1 MAKKIKVGLL
11 GSTGK
16 MGVAIRT
23 LLKNDSDLSAF
34 VEVCSKPTS
43 DFELSY
49 SAIKKIPAATLKQID
64 VWIDF
69 SRPEGLID
77 LLSVLQQTKK
87 PLISGT
93 TGFEGQ
99 QFNKVE
105 ACSQKTPV
113 FWASNMS
120 VGLWTLRQAIKTLS
134 TISHFDFALEEIHHT
149 QKKDNP
155 SGTAVTLHKDLEKA
169 VGKKI
174 APAVGHRLGG
184 VFGIHIIT
192 AASPSEMIKLEH
204 NALNRTVFA
213 EGALKAAKWIVKQP
227 AGLYSMDD
235 LMKSKALVKKGKKV
249 LAKKVKGNNK

>member
-1 MAKKIKVGLL
+1 MAKKIKLGLF

-16 MGVAIRT
+16 MGVAIRQ

-34 VEVCSKPTS
+34 VEVGSQATGDFDSSFS
-43 DFELSY
+43 DL
-49 SAIKKIPAATLKQID
+49 KKIPQATLKQVD

-69 SRPEGLID
+69 SRPEGLMD
-77 LLSVLQQTKK
+77 LLPLIQQTKK

-93 TGFEGQ
+93 TGFEGN
-99 QFNKVE
+99 QFSKVE
-105 ACSQKTPV
+105 AASKKNPI

-120 VGLWTLRQAIKTLS
+120 VGLWTLRQAIKALS

-184 VFGIHIIT
+184 VFGIHTIT
-192 AASPSEMIKLEH
+192 AASQSEMIKLEH

-235 LMKSKALVKKGKKV
+235 LMKPTTSSKRK
-249 LAKKVKGNNK
+249 

>member
-1 MAKKIKVGLL
+1 MSKKIKLAL
-11 GSTGK
+11 FGSTGK
-16 MGVAIRT
+16 MGVAIRS
-23 LLKNDSDLSAF
+23 LLKTDHDLSAF
-34 VEVCSKPTS
+34 VEVCSKPTG
-43 DFELSY
+43 DFESSY
-49 SAIKKIPAATLKQID
+49 SDLKEIPAATLKQID

-69 SRPEGLID
+69 SRPEGLLNLIPI
-77 LLSVLQQTKK
+77 LQSTKK

-93 TGFEGQ
+93 TGFEDR
-99 QFNKVE
+99 QFSKVVF
-105 ACSQKTPV
+105 ASKKTPI

-120 VGLWTLRQAIKTLS
+120 VGLWTLRQAIKALS
-134 TISHFDFALEEIHHT
+134 TISHFDFAIEEIHHT

-174 APAVGHRLGG
+174 SPAVGHRLGG
-184 VFGIHIIT
+184 VFGIHTIT
-192 AASPSEMIKLEH
+192 AASQSEMIKLEH

-235 LMKSKALVKKGKKV
+235 LMQPTASKRKK
-249 LAKKVKGNNK
+249 

>member
-1 MAKKIKVGLL
+1 MAKKIKLGLF

-16 MGVAIRT
+16 MGVAIRQ
-23 LLKNDSDLSAF
+23 LLKSDSDFSAF
-34 VEVCSKPTS
+34 VEVCSKPTG
-43 DFELSY
+43 DFDSSY
-49 SAIKKIPAATLKQID
+49 SDLKKVPANTLKQVD

-69 SRPEGLID
+69 SRPEGLMD
-77 LLSVLQQTKK
+77 LLAIIQQTKK

-93 TGFEGQ
+93 TGFEGN
-99 QFNKVE
+99 QFSKVE
-105 ACSQKTPV
+105 ATSKKNPI

-120 VGLWTLRQAIKTLS
+120 VGLWTVRQAIKALS

-184 VFGIHIIT
+184 VFGIHTIT
-192 AASPSEMIKLEH
+192 AASQSEMIKLEH

-235 LMKSKALVKKGKKV
+235 LMKPTTLVKKRKV
-249 LAKKVKGNNK
+249 VS

>member
-1 MAKKIKVGLL
+1 MAKKIKLGLF

-16 MGVAIRT
+16 MGVAIRQ
-23 LLKNDSDLSAF
+23 LIKNSSEFNAF
-34 VEVCSKPTS
+34 LEVCSKPTG
-43 DFELSY
+43 DFDLSY
-49 SAIKKIPAATLKQID
+49 INLDEISQQTFKQVD

-69 SRPEGLID
+69 SRPEGLLE
-77 LLSVLQQTKK
+77 LLPIVQQTKK

-93 TGFEGQ
+93 TGFENN
-99 QFNKVE
+99 QFSKVE
-105 ACSQKTPV
+105 ACSKKTAI

-184 VFGIHIIT
+184 VFGIHTIT
-192 AASPSEMIKLEH
+192 AASQSEMIKLEH

-213 EGALKAAKWIVKQP
+213 EGALKAALWIVKQP

-235 LMKSKALVKKGKKV
+235 LMTIKRKK
-249 LAKKVKGNNK
+249 

>member
-1 MAKKIKVGLL
+1 MAKKIQIGLL

-16 MGVAIRT
+16 MGVAIRQ
-23 LLKNDSDLSAF
+23 LLKSNSDFNALVEICTKPTGDFDLSFSDLKK
-34 VEVCSKPTS
+34 VS
-43 DFELSY
+43 D
-49 SAIKKIPAATLKQID
+49 KTLKQVD

-69 SRPEGLID
+69 SRPEGLMQ
-77 LLSVLQQTKK
+77 LLPIVQQTKK

-93 TGFEGQ
+93 TGFEKK
-99 QFNKVE
+99 QFSKVE
-105 ACSQKTPV
+105 TTSKKTAV

-120 VGLWTLRQAIKTLS
+120 VGLWTVRQAIKALS
-134 TISHFDFALEEIHHT
+134 TVSHFDFALEEIHHT

-174 APAVGHRLGG
+174 APAIGQRLGG
-184 VFGIHIIT
+184 VFGIHTIM
-192 AASPSEMIKLEH
+192 AASQSEMIKLEH

-213 EGALKAAKWIVKQP
+213 EGALKAALWIVKQP

-235 LMKSKALVKKGKKV
+235 LMTTDKKTTAKRKK
-249 LAKKVKGNNK
+249 

>member
-1 MAKKIKVGLL
+1 MAKKIKLGLF

-16 MGVAIRT
+16 MGVAIRQ
-23 LLKNDSDLSAF
+23 LLKSDSDFSAF
-34 VEVCSKPTS
+34 VEVCSKPTG
-43 DFELSY
+43 DFDSSY
-49 SAIKKIPAATLKQID
+49 SDLKKVPANTLKQVD

-69 SRPEGLID
+69 SRPEGLMD
-77 LLSVLQQTKK
+77 LLPVLQQTKK

-93 TGFEGQ
+93 TGFEGN
-99 QFNKVE
+99 QFSKVE
-105 ACSQKTPV
+105 ATSKKNPI

-120 VGLWTLRQAIKTLS
+120 VGLWTVRQAIKALS

-184 VFGIHIIT
+184 VFGIHTIT
-192 AASPSEMIKLEH
+192 AASQSEMIKLEH

-235 LMKSKALVKKGKKV
+235 LMKPTTKGKK
-249 LAKKVKGNNK
+249 

>member
-1 MAKKIKVGLL
+1 MAKKIKLAL
-11 GSTGK
+11 FGSTGK

-23 LLKNDSDLSAF
+23 LLKNDNDFSAF
-34 VEVCSKPTS
+34 VEVCSKPTG
-43 DFELSY
+43 DFDLSY
-49 SAIKKIPAATLKQID
+49 SNLNKIPQSTLKQID

-69 SRPEGLID
+69 SHPEGLME
-77 LLSVLQQTKK
+77 LLPILQQTKK

-93 TGFEGQ
+93 TGFEGN
-99 QFNKVE
+99 QFSKVE
-105 ACSQKTPV
+105 AASKKTAV

-134 TISHFDFALEEIHHT
+134 TISHFDFSLEEIHHT

-174 APAVGHRLGG
+174 PAAVGHRLGG
-184 VFGIHIIT
+184 VFGIHTIT
-192 AASPSEMIKLEH
+192 AASQSEMIKLEH

-235 LMKSKALVKKGKKV
+235 LMKLTTSSKRK
-249 LAKKVKGNNK
+249 

>member
-1 MAKKIKVGLL
+1 MAKKIKLGLL

-23 LLKNDSDLSAF
+23 LLRNDSDLSAF
-34 VEVCSKPTS
+34 VEVCSKPTGVFDS
-43 DFELSY
+43 SY
-49 SAIKKIPAATLKQID
+49 ANVKKIPAATLKQVD

-69 SRPEGLID
+69 SRPEGLMD
-77 LLSVLQQTKK
+77 LLPILQQTKK

-93 TGFEGQ
+93 TGFEGN
-99 QFNKVE
+99 QFSKVE
-105 ACSQKTPV
+105 AASKKTAV

-120 VGLWTLRQAIKTLS
+120 VGLWTLRQAIKALS

-174 APAVGHRLGG
+174 APAVGHRIGG
-184 VFGIHIIT
+184 VFGIHTIT
-192 AASPSEMIKLEH
+192 AASQSEMIKLEH

-235 LMKSKALVKKGKKV
+235 LMQPISKRKK
-249 LAKKVKGNNK
+249 

>member
-1 MAKKIKVGLL
+1 MAKKIKLGLF

-16 MGVAIRT
+16 MGVAIRQLIT
-23 LLKNDSDLSAF
+23 ANSEFSAY
-34 VEVCSKPTS
+34 VEVCSQPTG
-43 DFELSY
+43 DFDHSF
-49 SAIKKIPAATLKQID
+49 SSVKKIAPKILKDID

-69 SRPEGLID
+69 SRPEGLLE
-77 LLSVLQQTKK
+77 LLPVVQQSKT

-93 TGFEGQ
+93 TGFEKN
-99 QFNKVE
+99 QFSRVE
-105 ACSQKTPV
+105 AASKKSAI

-120 VGLWTLRQAIKTLS
+120 VGLWTVRQAIKTLS

-184 VFGIHIIT
+184 VFGIHTIT
-192 AASPSEMIKLEH
+192 AASQSEMIKLEH

-213 EGALKAAKWIVKQP
+213 EGAIKAAQWIVKQP
-227 AGLYSMDD
+227 SGLYSMDD
-235 LMKSKALVKKGKKV
+235 LMTATVKSSAKGKK
-249 LAKKVKGNNK
+249 

>member
-1 MAKKIKVGLL
+1 MAKKIKLGLF

-16 MGVAIRT
+16 MGVALRQ
-23 LLKNDSDLSAF
+23 LVKASSDFSPYL
-34 VEVCSKPTS
+34 EICSKPTG
-43 DFELSY
+43 DFDLSY
-49 SAIKKIPAATLKQID
+49 SDINEISQQTLKQVD

-69 SRPEGLID
+69 SRPEGLIE
-77 LLSVLQQTKK
+77 LLPVVLQTKK

-93 TGFEGQ
+93 TGFEGN
-99 QFNKVE
+99 QFSKVE
-105 ACSQKTPV
+105 AASKKTAI

-120 VGLWTLRQAIKTLS
+120 VGLWTVRQAIKALN

-184 VFGIHIIT
+184 VFGIHTIT
-192 AASPSEMIKLEH
+192 AASQSEMIKLEH

-213 EGALKAAKWIVKQP
+213 EGALKAAQWIVKQP

-235 LMKSKALVKKGKKV
+235 LMTGKSSSKTKGKK
-249 LAKKVKGNNK
+249 

>member
-1 MAKKIKVGLL
+1 MAKKIKLGLF

-16 MGVAIRT
+16 MGVAIRQLVNASSEFT
-23 LLKNDSDLSAF
+23 AF
-34 VEVCSKPTS
+34 VEVCGKPTGE
-43 DFELSY
+43 FENSFSSL
-49 SAIKKIPAATLKQID
+49 KKISPKTLKEVD
-64 VWIDF
+64 VWIEF
-69 SRPEGLID
+69 SRPEGLLE
-77 LLSVLQQTKK
+77 LLPVVQQSKT

-93 TGFEGQ
+93 TGFEKN
-99 QFNKVE
+99 QFSKVE
-105 ACSQKTPV
+105 QTSKKTAI

-120 VGLWTLRQAIKTLS
+120 VGLWTVRQAIKTLT

-174 APAVGHRLGG
+174 PAAVGHRLGG
-184 VFGIHIIT
+184 VFGIHTIT
-192 AASPSEMIKLEH
+192 AASQSEMIKLEH

-213 EGALKAAKWIVKQP
+213 EGALKAALWIVKQP

-235 LMKSKALVKKGKKV
+235 LMTTVKPTDGKSSAKGKK
-249 LAKKVKGNNK
+249 

>member
-1 MAKKIKVGLL
+1 MAKKIKLGLF

-16 MGVAIRT
+16 MGVAIRS
-23 LLKNDSDLSAF
+23 LLKHDNDISAF
-34 VEVCSKPTS
+34 VEVCAHPTG
-43 DFELSY
+43 DFDFSY
-49 SAIKKIPAATLKQID
+49 SDLKKIPAATLKQVD

-69 SRPEGLID
+69 SRPEGLMN
-77 LLSVLQQTKK
+77 LLPVLQQTKK

-93 TGFEGQ
+93 TGFEGK
-99 QFNKVE
+99 QFSKVE
-105 ACSQKTPV
+105 AASKKNAV

-120 VGLWTLRQAIKTLS
+120 VGLWTVRQAIKALS

-155 SGTAVTLHKDLEKA
+155 SGTAVTLHSDLEKA

-184 VFGIHIIT
+184 VFGIHTIT
-192 AASPSEMIKLEH
+192 AASQSEMIKLEH
-204 NALNRTVFA
+204 NALNRAVFA

-235 LMKSKALVKKGKKV
+235 LMKPTTKGKRK
-249 LAKKVKGNNK
+249 

>member
-1 MAKKIKVGLL
+1 MPKKIKLGLL
-11 GSTGK
+11 GSAGK
-16 MGVAIRT
+16 MGAAIRT
-23 LLKNDSDLSAF
+23 LLKNNSDFAAF
-34 VEVCSKPTS
+34 VEVCSKPTG
-43 DFELSY
+43 DFDSSY
-49 SAIKKIPAATLKQID
+49 SDLKKIPASTLKQVD

-69 SRPEGLID
+69 SRPEGLMN
-77 LLSVLQQTKK
+77 LLPTLQQMKK

-93 TGFEGQ
+93 TGFEGH
-99 QFNKVE
+99 QFSKVE
-105 ACSQKTPV
+105 ASSKKTPI

-120 VGLWTLRQAIKTLS
+120 VGLWTLRQAIKALS

-155 SGTAVTLHKDLEKA
+155 SGTAVTLHKDLEKV

-184 VFGIHIIT
+184 VFGIHTIT
-192 AASPSEMIKLEH
+192 AASQSEMIKLEH

-235 LMKSKALVKKGKKV
+235 LMTSTTKRK
-249 LAKKVKGNNK
+249 

>member
-1 MAKKIKVGLL
+1 MAKIKLGLF
-11 GSTGK
+11 GSCGK
-16 MGVAIRT
+16 MGAAIRQLVKT
-23 LLKNDSDLSAF
+23 HKEFTPLVEIASEATGDFDESFTSLKKVPA
-34 VEVCSKPTS
+34 
-43 DFELSY
+43 
-49 SAIKKIPAATLKQID
+49 KILKQVD

-69 SRPEGLID
+69 SRPEGLME
-77 LLSVLQQTKK
+77 LLPVVQQNKTA
-87 PLISGT
+87 LVSGS
-93 TGFEGQ
+93 TGFEGK
-99 QFNKVE
+99 QFSNVE
-105 ACSQKTPV
+105 AVSKKTPL

-120 VGLWTLRQAIKTLS
+120 VGLWTVRQAIKTLS

-184 VFGIHIIT
+184 VFGIHTIT
-192 AASPSEMIKLEH
+192 AASQSELIKLEH

-213 EGALKAAKWIVKQP
+213 EGALKAALWIVKQP

-235 LMKSKALVKKGKKV
+235 LMTKTAKSSSKEKAVSLTRKGT
-249 LAKKVKGNNK
+249 NK

>member
-1 MAKKIKVGLL
+1 MAKKIKLGLF

-23 LLKNDSDLSAF
+23 LLKTDSDITAF
-34 VEVCSKPTS
+34 VEVCRQPTG
-43 DFELSY
+43 DFVLSY
-49 SAIKKIPAATLKQID
+49 SDLKKIPQTTLKQID

-69 SRPEGLID
+69 THPEGLIN

-93 TGFEGQ
+93 TGFEGS
-99 QFNKVE
+99 QFAKVE
-105 ACSQKTPV
+105 ATSKKIPI

-120 VGLWTLRQAIKTLS
+120 VGLWTLRQAIKALS

-155 SGTAVTLHKDLEKA
+155 SGTAVTLHKDLERA

-174 APAVGHRLGG
+174 PAVIGHRLGG
-184 VFGIHIIT
+184 VFGIHTIT
-192 AASPSEMIKLEH
+192 AASQSEMIKLEH

-213 EGALKAAKWIVKQP
+213 EGALKAAKWIVKQS

-235 LMKSKALVKKGKKV
+235 LMKPTAQGKVASQTRKGKS
-249 LAKKVKGNNK
+249 

>member
-1 MAKKIKVGLL
+1 MAKKIKLGLF

-16 MGVAIRT
+16 MGVAIRQ
-23 LLKNDSDLSAF
+23 LLKNDRDFSPL
-34 VEVCSKPTS
+34 VEVCSQPTG
-43 DFELSY
+43 DFEESFSDL
-49 SAIKKIPAATLKQID
+49 KKIPAATLKQVD

-77 LLSVLQQTKK
+77 LLLFVQQTKK

-93 TGFEGQ
+93 TGFEGN
-99 QFNKVE
+99 QFAKVE
-105 ACSQKTPV
+105 AASKKNPV

-120 VGLWTLRQAIKTLS
+120 VGLWTVRQAIKALS

-174 APAVGHRLGG
+174 PPAVGHRLGG
-184 VFGIHIIT
+184 VFGIHTIT
-192 AASPSEMIKLEH
+192 AASQSEMIKLEH

-235 LMKSKALVKKGKKV
+235 LMKPTTKGKK
-249 LAKKVKGNNK
+249 

>member
-1 MAKKIKVGLL
+1 MAKKIKLGLF

-16 MGVAIRT
+16 MGVAIRQ
-23 LLKNDSDLSAF
+23 LLKSDSDFSAF
-34 VEVCSKPTS
+34 VEVCSKPTG
-43 DFELSY
+43 DFDSSY
-49 SAIKKIPAATLKQID
+49 SDLKKVPANTLKQVD

-69 SRPEGLID
+69 SRPEGLMD
-77 LLSVLQQTKK
+77 LLPVLQQTKK

-93 TGFEGQ
+93 TGFEGN
-99 QFNKVE
+99 QFSKVE
-105 ACSQKTPV
+105 ATSKKNPI

-120 VGLWTLRQAIKTLS
+120 VGLWTVRQAIKALS

-184 VFGIHIIT
+184 VFGIHTIT
-192 AASPSEMIKLEH
+192 AASQSEMIKLEH

-235 LMKSKALVKKGKKV
+235 LMKPTPSSKRK
-249 LAKKVKGNNK
+249 

>member
-1 MAKKIKVGLL
+1 MAKKIKLGLF

-16 MGVAIRT
+16 MGVAIRQ
-23 LLKNDSDLSAF
+23 LLKSDSDFSAF
-34 VEVCSKPTS
+34 VEVCSKPTG
-43 DFELSY
+43 DFDSSY
-49 SAIKKIPAATLKQID
+49 SDLKKVPANTLKQVD

-69 SRPEGLID
+69 SRPEGLMD
-77 LLSVLQQTKK
+77 LLAIIQQTKK

-93 TGFEGQ
+93 TGFEGN
-99 QFNKVE
+99 QFSKVE
-105 ACSQKTPV
+105 ATSKKNPI

-120 VGLWTLRQAIKTLS
+120 VGLWTVRQAIKALS

-184 VFGIHIIT
+184 VFGIHTIT
-192 AASPSEMIKLEH
+192 AASQSEMIKLEH

-235 LMKSKALVKKGKKV
+235 LMKPTPSSKRK
-249 LAKKVKGNNK
+249 

>member
-1 MAKKIKVGLL
+1 MAKKIKLGLL

-16 MGVAIRT
+16 MGVAIRQ
-23 LLKNDSDLSAF
+23 LLKHNSDIKPFLEICRKPTGDFDFSFSDL
-34 VEVCSKPTS
+34 
-43 DFELSY
+43 
-49 SAIKKIPAATLKQID
+49 KKVSQAHLKQVD

-69 SRPEGLID
+69 SRPEGLLQ
-77 LLSVLQQTKK
+77 LLPVIQQTKK

-93 TGFEGQ
+93 TGFENN
-99 QFNKVE
+99 QFSKVE
-105 ACSQKTPV
+105 ACSKKTAV

-120 VGLWTLRQAIKTLS
+120 VGLWTVRQAIKALS
-134 TISHFDFALEEIHHT
+134 TVSHFDFALEEIHHT

-169 VGKKI
+169 VSKKI

-184 VFGIHIIT
+184 VFGIHTIT
-192 AASPSEMIKLEH
+192 AASQSEMIKLEH

-213 EGALKAAKWIVKQP
+213 EGALKAALWIVKQP

-235 LMKSKALVKKGKKV
+235 LMTPSTAKRKK
-249 LAKKVKGNNK
+249 

>member
-1 MAKKIKVGLL
+1 MAKKIKLGLF

-16 MGVAIRT
+16 MGVAIRQ
-23 LLKNDSDLSAF
+23 LLKSDSDFSAF
-34 VEVCSKPTS
+34 VEVCSKPTG
-43 DFELSY
+43 DFDSSY
-49 SAIKKIPAATLKQID
+49 SDLKKVPANTLKQVD

-69 SRPEGLID
+69 SRPEGLMD
-77 LLSVLQQTKK
+77 LLPVLQQTKK

-93 TGFEGQ
+93 TGFEGN
-99 QFNKVE
+99 QFSKVE
-105 ACSQKTPV
+105 ATSKKNPI

-120 VGLWTLRQAIKTLS
+120 VGLWTVRQAIKALS

-174 APAVGHRLGG
+174 PAAVGHRLGG
-184 VFGIHIIT
+184 VFGIHTIT
-192 AASPSEMIKLEH
+192 AASQSEMIKLEH

-235 LMKSKALVKKGKKV
+235 LMKPTPSSKRK
-249 LAKKVKGNNK
+249 

>member
-1 MAKKIKVGLL
+1 MAKKINVGLF

-16 MGVAIRT
+16 MGVAIRQ
-23 LLKNDSDLSAF
+23 LLKNNGDFNAL
-34 VEVCSKPTS
+34 VEISSKPTGDFVFSFS
-43 DFELSY
+43 DL
-49 SAIKKIPAATLKQID
+49 KKVSEKTLKQVD

-69 SRPEGLID
+69 SRPAGLLQ
-77 LLSVLQQTKK
+77 LLPIVQQTKK

-93 TGFEGQ
+93 TGFENN
-99 QFNKVE
+99 QFSNVE
-105 ACSQKTPV
+105 ASSKKTPI

-120 VGLWTLRQAIKTLS
+120 VGLWTVRQAIKALS

-169 VGKKI
+169 MGKKI

-184 VFGIHIIT
+184 VFGIHTIT
-192 AASPSEMIKLEH
+192 AASQSEMIKLEH

-213 EGALKAAKWIVKQP
+213 EGALKAALWIVKQP
-227 AGLYSMDD
+227 AGLYSMDN
-235 LMKSKALVKKGKKV
+235 LMTSVKPTTAKRKK
-249 LAKKVKGNNK
+249 

>member
-1 MAKKIKVGLL
+1 MAKIKLGLF

-16 MGVAIRT
+16 MGAAIRQ
-23 LLKNDSDLSAF
+23 LIKAGNDFTPF
-34 VEVCSKPTS
+34 VEIASKPTG
-43 DFELSY
+43 DFNLSY
-49 SAIKKIPAATLKQID
+49 VSLDEISQQTLKQVD

-69 SRPEGLID
+69 SRPEGLME
-77 LLSVLQQTKK
+77 LLPVVQSTKK
-87 PLISGT
+87 PLISGS
-93 TGFEGQ
+93 TGFEGN
-99 QFNKVE
+99 QFSKVE
-105 ACSQKTPV
+105 AASKKTAI

-120 VGLWTLRQAIKTLS
+120 MGLWTVRQAIKALN

-184 VFGIHIIT
+184 VFGIHTIT
-192 AASPSEMIKLEH
+192 AASQSEMIKLEH

-213 EGALKAAKWIVKQP
+213 EGALKAAQWIVKQP

-235 LMKSKALVKKGKKV
+235 LMTTKTKGKVVSKTR
-249 LAKKVKGNNK
+249 KGNQ